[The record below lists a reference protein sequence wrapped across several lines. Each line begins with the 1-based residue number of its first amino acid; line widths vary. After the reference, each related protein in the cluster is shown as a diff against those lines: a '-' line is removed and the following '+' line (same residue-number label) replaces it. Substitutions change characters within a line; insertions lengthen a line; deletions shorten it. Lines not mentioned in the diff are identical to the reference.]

1 MPWEFRE
8 DAPIYTQLIAQ
19 IQQRIV
25 GGLLGP
31 GARLPSVRDLAAEAG
46 VNPNTMQRALTE
58 LEREGIVHS
67 QRTARG
73 HAGRLGG
80 VQELTAHPVHL
91 LFQQAGGGGQTLG
104 FQAVGAD
111 ELREALALVGRGEVS
126 GLLLIE
132 LHLHAFSRQPE
143 GGLAARQ
150 TGA

>member
-67 QRTARG
+67 QRTA
-73 HAGRLGG
+73 GRFVTEDAERLR
-80 VQELTAHPVHL
+80 QLREELARQQVKDFFTPAPCTHMANHL
-91 LFQQAGGGGQTLG
+91 FTFSIADRKTMQHQASQTQFQQ
-104 FQAVGAD
+104 
-111 ELREALALVGRGEVS
+111 S
-126 GLLLIE
+126 IKK
-132 LHLHAFSRQPE
+132 
-143 GGLAARQ
+143 
-150 TGA
+150 

>member
-1 MPWEFRE
+1 MIQRCDGETATNQRQKGGRAMPWEFRE

-67 QRTARG
+67 QRTA
-73 HAGRLGG
+73 GRFVTEDAERIRQLRE
-80 VQELTAHPVHL
+80 ELARQRVKDFL
-91 LFQQAGGGGQTLG
+91 EGMFQLG
-104 FQAVGAD
+104 FRRAEILALITQEAD
-111 ELREALALVGRGEVS
+111 ENAEGE
-126 GLLLIE
+126 E
-132 LHLHAFSRQPE
+132 KTP
-143 GGLAARQ
+143 
-150 TGA
+150 